1 MTIPLQKFIA
11 NLHTHD
17 GHSIRDGYSTIEELV
32 SRAKEL
38 HYEALAL
45 TNHGTVSGLIPFYNE
60 CHKQGIKPILGCEMY
75 YVHDINLNESPL
87 YHMLFLAKDLKG
99 YKNLMKLDTIAY
111 RQFYKKPRITMS
123 DIEEFHEGLICSTA
137 CLAGV
142 MKQEDPTEDM
152 MQLSTIFNHDLYME
166 LQPHPTEEQKAYNYK
181 VHEWAVKHNHK
192 EIITLDSHYTFKDD
206 AKYHRYWLNL
216 SKESSYYETPTYYLM
231 DTDEINDLMINYHDF
246 HGSIVERCYDNIKE
260 IVDKCNVEI
269 PFGEQHYPNFCADP
283 EAYLRKRLN
292 EGWREKGMSNWSN
305 KKEHIERCNYELKM
319 FNKVGY
325 TNYICII
332 DDYIRWC
339 KAKGI
344 RCGAGRGSACGSDV
358 MYVIG
363 CTKIDPL
370 KYNLLFERFCN
381 PERTSSAD
389 VDVDVQTS
397 RRGELID
404 YIKSKYGEVYQVRTY
419 GYIKEKSAIRKACQ
433 SLGYDS
439 VKTNEVC
446 KASTIDAV
454 ADKTVKDLATHF
466 SGRLINYGTHASAVI
481 VCPDDINNYTAVE
494 RQKNSKTK
502 EYEYVVCY
510 EFHEC
515 EAMGL
520 LKLDILGLQ
529 HLDIIDRV
537 VKATGIDYD
546 AIPNEDEKTAK
557 MLRQGK
563 TDGVFQSE
571 SAGFTSTLQK
581 MKVSEA
587 NDLIATNALYRPGS
601 LDSGTTE
608 EYILRKNGIHPVTY
622 PVPELES
629 ALKDT
634 YGLVIYQEQI
644 MAGCRALCGY
654 SLGQADN
661 IRRIIGRKIADEMAP
676 AVEDMKKAAKT
687 IGTPEDA
694 IDGFV
699 KVVEASANY
708 SFNHCLSGDTVL
720 WHGFSRFKQPTIG
733 EMYKIMHD
741 KEYAKATGHK
751 NLYWKYSRQ
760 GYGKALS
767 LMDSNTILK
776 KNDIVDIYYR
786 GKGFT
791 YEIETEHGFK
801 VKCTAKHKIPTTNGI
816 KYAEELKI
824 GDEVYTK
831 GGRNI
836 KKNKYT
842 FYKKSN
848 FKKNIPHKGQM
859 GFQEKENGRS
869 RMFDDY
875 KQKCMDEKRPC
886 EICGTPYDGVTRFEM
901 HHKNIDRT
909 HNKPNDLMWLCVSCH
924 KKEHYK
930 MGRTRRGGNGYLAV
944 PDKIVSITPV
954 GEEDVYDIE
963 MKAPYHTL
971 TVNNGFVVSN
981 SHAAAYGVTAWRSAY
996 LKAHY
1001 PKAYMTSFLNQKA
1014 KDDQFPLYVKAVK
1027 DMGITLR
1034 PPELGIENCTIVGN
1048 SIQLG
1053 TNCIKGVGTIDR
1065 PVDKNNLRSVM
1076 NQYPRNKLEALIEGG
1091 ALDYFK
1097 IKRSVLIGSIDSFKN
1112 YFKTI
1117 ESSHDA
1123 INRWK
1128 QNTKHKP
1135 EYIASKIRYYE
1146 DKIKSAKIVGH
1157 EDKSFNEPEAEMRVL
1172 GFTFGDALRGYDL
1185 HLVNNRNVFAG
1196 YVQTFR
1202 KVKDKKG
1209 HRMAFVTLDNG
1220 IEFAMFYRQYV
1231 ELDEGKPYLFG
1242 LEHGKRGYIMQSVRQ
1257 LRRLD

>member
-381 PERTSSAD
+381 PERTSPPD
-389 VDVDVQTS
+389 VDSDVQTS
-397 RRGELID
+397 RRNELID

-454 ADKTVKDLATHF
+454 TDKTVKDLASHF

-608 EYILRKNGIHPVTY
+608 EYILRKNGIHKVSY

-634 YGLVIYQEQI
+634 YGLIIYQEQV

-676 AVEDMKKAAKT
+676 AVEDMKKAAKA

-699 KVVEASANY
+699 KVVEASALY
-708 SFNHCLSGDTVL
+708 LFN
-720 WHGFSRFKQPTIG
+720 K
-733 EMYKIMHD
+733 
-741 KEYAKATGHK
+741 
-751 NLYWKYSRQ
+751 
-760 GYGKALS
+760 
-767 LMDSNTILK
+767 
-776 KNDIVDIYYR
+776 
-786 GKGFT
+786 
-791 YEIETEHGFK
+791 
-801 VKCTAKHKIPTTNGI
+801 
-816 KYAEELKI
+816 
-824 GDEVYTK
+824 
-831 GGRNI
+831 
-836 KKNKYT
+836 
-842 FYKKSN
+842 
-848 FKKNIPHKGQM
+848 
-859 GFQEKENGRS
+859 
-869 RMFDDY
+869 
-875 KQKCMDEKRPC
+875 
-886 EICGTPYDGVTRFEM
+886 
-901 HHKNIDRT
+901 
-909 HNKPNDLMWLCVSCH
+909 
-924 KKEHYK
+924 
-930 MGRTRRGGNGYLAV
+930 
-944 PDKIVSITPV
+944 
-954 GEEDVYDIE
+954 
-963 MKAPYHTL
+963 
-971 TVNNGFVVSN
+971 
-981 SHAAAYGVTAWRSAY
+981 SHAAAYGITAWRSAY

-1185 HLVNNRNVFAG
+1185 HLVNNRTVFAG

-1242 LEHGKRGYIMQSVRQ
+1242 LERGRRGYIMQSVRQ
-1257 LRRLD
+1257 LRRL

>member
-142 MKQEDPTEDM
+142 MRQEDPTEDM

-166 LQPHPTEEQKAYNYK
+166 LQPHPTDEQKVYNYK

-231 DTDEINDLMINYHDF
+231 DTDEINHLMIDYHGF
-246 HGSIVERCYDNIKE
+246 HGSIVERCYDNVKE

-283 EAYLRKRLN
+283 GSYLRKRLN
-292 EGWREKGMSNWSN
+292 EGWREKGMSSWPN

-344 RCGAGRGSACGSDV
+344 RTGAGRGSCTGSDV
-358 MYVIG
+358 MYIIG

-381 PERTSSAD
+381 PERTSPPD
-389 VDVDVQTS
+389 VDSDVQTS
-397 RRGELID
+397 RRNELID

-446 KASTIDAV
+446 KAYTIDAV
-454 ADKTVKDLATHF
+454 TDKTVKDLASHF

-608 EYILRKNGIHPVTY
+608 EYILRKNGIHKVSY

-634 YGLVIYQEQI
+634 YGLIIYQEQV

-676 AVEDMKKAAKT
+676 AVEDMKKAAKA

-699 KVVEASANY
+699 KVVEASALY
-708 SFNHCLSGDTVL
+708 LFN
-720 WHGFSRFKQPTIG
+720 K
-733 EMYKIMHD
+733 
-741 KEYAKATGHK
+741 
-751 NLYWKYSRQ
+751 
-760 GYGKALS
+760 
-767 LMDSNTILK
+767 
-776 KNDIVDIYYR
+776 
-786 GKGFT
+786 
-791 YEIETEHGFK
+791 
-801 VKCTAKHKIPTTNGI
+801 
-816 KYAEELKI
+816 
-824 GDEVYTK
+824 
-831 GGRNI
+831 
-836 KKNKYT
+836 
-842 FYKKSN
+842 
-848 FKKNIPHKGQM
+848 
-859 GFQEKENGRS
+859 
-869 RMFDDY
+869 
-875 KQKCMDEKRPC
+875 
-886 EICGTPYDGVTRFEM
+886 
-901 HHKNIDRT
+901 
-909 HNKPNDLMWLCVSCH
+909 
-924 KKEHYK
+924 
-930 MGRTRRGGNGYLAV
+930 
-944 PDKIVSITPV
+944 
-954 GEEDVYDIE
+954 
-963 MKAPYHTL
+963 
-971 TVNNGFVVSN
+971 
-981 SHAAAYGVTAWRSAY
+981 SHAAAYGITAWRSAY

-1065 PVDKNNLRSVM
+1065 PIDKNNLRSVM

-1097 IKRSVLIGSIDSFKN
+1097 IKRSVLIGSINSFKN

-1257 LRRLD
+1257 LRRID

>member
-1 MTIPLQKFIA
+1 MNNFIC

-60 CHKQGIKPILGCEMY
+60 CNKQGIKPILGCEMY
-75 YVHDINLNESPL
+75 YVHDVNLNESPL
-87 YHMLFLAKDLKG
+87 YHMLFVAKDLKG
-99 YKNLMKLDTIAY
+99 YKNLMKLDTVAY
-111 RQFYKKPRITMS
+111 RQFYKKPRVTMN
-123 DIEEFHEGLICSTA
+123 DINEYHEGLICSTA
-137 CLAGV
+137 CLAGI
-142 MKQEDPTEDM
+142 MRQDDPTDDM
-152 MQLSTIFNHDLYME
+152 VQLAGMFGDDFYME
-166 LQPHPTEEQKAYNYK
+166 LQPHPTEEQKVYNHK
-181 VHEWAVKHNHK
+181 IHEWAVKHNHK

-206 AKYHRYWLNL
+206 AKYHRYWLEL
-216 SKESSYYETPTYYLM
+216 SKESNYYETPTYYLM
-231 DTDEINDLMINYHDF
+231 DTDEVNDYMINYHGFD
-246 HGSIVERCYDNIKE
+246 GSIVERCYDSIKE

-292 EGWREKGMSNWSN
+292 EGWKEKGMSHWAN
-305 KKEHIERCNYELKM
+305 KKEHIDRCNYELKM

-339 KAKGI
+339 TAKGI
-344 RCGAGRGSACGSDV
+344 RTGAGRGSCCGSDV

-389 VDVDVQTS
+389 VDSDVQTS
-397 RRGELID
+397 RRDELID

-439 VKTNEVC
+439 AKTNEVC
-446 KASTIDAV
+446 KAPTIDAV
-454 ADKTVKDLATHF
+454 TDKTVKDLATHF

-481 VCPDDINNYTAVE
+481 VCPDDINNYTSVE
-494 RQKNSKTK
+494 RQKNSKTGQ
-502 EYEYVVCY
+502 YEYVVCY

-537 VKATGIDYD
+537 VKATGVDYD
-546 AIPNEDEKTAK
+546 AIPNKDEKTAK

-571 SAGFTSTLQK
+571 SAGFTATLQK

-601 LDSGTTE
+601 LDSGTTD

-661 IRRIIGRKIADEMAP
+661 IRRIIGRKIVDEMTP
-676 AVEDMKKAAKT
+676 AIEEMKKAAKA
-687 IGTPEDA
+687 IGTPEEA

-708 SFNHCLSGDTVL
+708 SFNH
-720 WHGFSRFKQPTIG
+720 
-733 EMYKIMHD
+733 
-741 KEYAKATGHK
+741 
-751 NLYWKYSRQ
+751 
-760 GYGKALS
+760 
-767 LMDSNTILK
+767 
-776 KNDIVDIYYR
+776 
-786 GKGFT
+786 
-791 YEIETEHGFK
+791 
-801 VKCTAKHKIPTTNGI
+801 
-816 KYAEELKI
+816 
-824 GDEVYTK
+824 
-831 GGRNI
+831 
-836 KKNKYT
+836 
-842 FYKKSN
+842 
-848 FKKNIPHKGQM
+848 
-859 GFQEKENGRS
+859 
-869 RMFDDY
+869 
-875 KQKCMDEKRPC
+875 
-886 EICGTPYDGVTRFEM
+886 
-901 HHKNIDRT
+901 
-909 HNKPNDLMWLCVSCH
+909 
-924 KKEHYK
+924 
-930 MGRTRRGGNGYLAV
+930 
-944 PDKIVSITPV
+944 
-954 GEEDVYDIE
+954 
-963 MKAPYHTL
+963 
-971 TVNNGFVVSN
+971 
-981 SHAAAYGVTAWRSAY
+981 SHAAAYGITAWRSAY
-996 LKAHY
+996 LKCHY
-1001 PKAYMTSFLNQKA
+1001 PKAYMTSFLNQKS
-1014 KDDQFPLYVKAVK
+1014 KDEKFPFYVKAVR
-1027 DMGITLR
+1027 DMGITVR
-1034 PPELGIENCTIVGN
+1034 PPELGVENCTIVGD

-1065 PVDKNNLRSVM
+1065 PVDKNNLRAVM
-1076 NQYPRNKLEALIEGG
+1076 NQYPKNKLESLIKGG

-1097 IKRSVLIGSIDSFKN
+1097 MKRSVLIGSIQSFKD

-1135 EYIASKIRYYE
+1135 EYIESKIKYYE
-1146 DKIKSAKIVGH
+1146 NKIKEAKVVGH
-1157 EDKSFNEPEAEMRVL
+1157 EDKSFNEAEEEMKVL
-1172 GFTFGDALRGYDL
+1172 GFTFGDSLRGYDL

-1196 YVQTFR
+1196 YVQTFK
-1202 KVKDKKG
+1202 KVKDKRG
-1209 HRMAFVTLDNG
+1209 HRMAFVTLDSG
-1220 IEFAMFYRQYV
+1220 IEFAMFSRQYI
-1231 ELDEGKPYLFG
+1231 ELEEGKPYLFG
-1242 LEHGKRGYIMQSVRQ
+1242 LERGKRGYIMQSVRT
-1257 LRRLD
+1257 LRRVD

>member
-1 MTIPLQKFIA
+1 MQKFIA

-142 MKQEDPTEDM
+142 MRQEDPTEDM

-192 EIITLDSHYTFKDD
+192 EIITFDSHYTFKDD

-231 DTDEINDLMINYHDF
+231 NTDEINDLMINYHDF

-454 ADKTVKDLATHF
+454 TDKTVKDLASHF

-608 EYILRKNGIHPVTY
+608 EYILRKNGIHKVSY

-634 YGLVIYQEQI
+634 YGLIIYQEQV

-676 AVEDMKKAAKT
+676 AVEDMKKAAKA

-699 KVVEASANY
+699 KVVEASALY
-708 SFNHCLSGDTVL
+708 LFN
-720 WHGFSRFKQPTIG
+720 K
-733 EMYKIMHD
+733 
-741 KEYAKATGHK
+741 
-751 NLYWKYSRQ
+751 
-760 GYGKALS
+760 
-767 LMDSNTILK
+767 
-776 KNDIVDIYYR
+776 
-786 GKGFT
+786 
-791 YEIETEHGFK
+791 
-801 VKCTAKHKIPTTNGI
+801 
-816 KYAEELKI
+816 
-824 GDEVYTK
+824 
-831 GGRNI
+831 
-836 KKNKYT
+836 
-842 FYKKSN
+842 
-848 FKKNIPHKGQM
+848 
-859 GFQEKENGRS
+859 
-869 RMFDDY
+869 
-875 KQKCMDEKRPC
+875 
-886 EICGTPYDGVTRFEM
+886 
-901 HHKNIDRT
+901 
-909 HNKPNDLMWLCVSCH
+909 
-924 KKEHYK
+924 
-930 MGRTRRGGNGYLAV
+930 
-944 PDKIVSITPV
+944 
-954 GEEDVYDIE
+954 
-963 MKAPYHTL
+963 
-971 TVNNGFVVSN
+971 
-981 SHAAAYGVTAWRSAY
+981 SHAAAYGITAWRSAY

-1014 KDDQFPLYVKAVK
+1014 KDDQFPLYVKAVR

-1117 ESSHDA
+1117 ESSHDD

-1242 LEHGKRGYIMQSVRQ
+1242 LERGRRGYIMQSVRQ
-1257 LRRLD
+1257 LRRID

>member
-1 MTIPLQKFIA
+1 MKDFIC

-38 HYEALAL
+38 NYEALAL

-60 CHKQGIKPILGCEMY
+60 CNKQGIKPILGCEMY
-75 YVHDINLNESPL
+75 YVHDVNLNESPL
-87 YHMLFLAKDLKG
+87 YHMLFIAKDLKG

-111 RQFYKKPRITMS
+111 RQFYKKPRVTMS
-123 DIEEFHEGLICSTA
+123 DINEYHEGLICSTA
-137 CLAGV
+137 CLAGI
-142 MKQEDPTEDM
+142 MRQDDPLEDM
-152 MQLSTIFNHDLYME
+152 MQLADIFGDDLYME
-166 LQPHPTEEQKAYNYK
+166 LQPHPTEEQKTYNHK
-181 VHEWAVKHNHK
+181 VHEWAVKYNHK

-206 AKYHRYWLNL
+206 AKYHRYWLEL
-216 SKESSYYETPTYYLM
+216 SKESNYYETPTYYLM
-231 DTDEINDLMINYHDF
+231 DTDEVNDYMINYHGFD
-246 HGSIVERCYDNIKE
+246 GSIVERCYDNIKE
-260 IVDKCNVEI
+260 IVDKCDVEI

-292 EGWREKGMSNWSN
+292 EGWKEKGMSHWAN
-305 KKEHIERCNYELKM
+305 KKEHIKRCNYELKM

-339 KAKGI
+339 TAQGI
-344 RCGAGRGSACGSDV
+344 RTGAGRGSCCGSDV

-397 RRGELID
+397 RRDELID

-439 VKTNEVC
+439 AKTNEVC
-446 KASTIDAV
+446 KAPTVDAV
-454 ADKTVKDLATHF
+454 TDKMVKDLASHF

-481 VCPDDINNYTAVE
+481 VCPDDISNYTSVE
-494 RQKNSKTK
+494 RQKNSKTGQ
-502 EYEYVVCY
+502 YEYVVCY

-537 VKATGIDYD
+537 VKATGVDYD
-546 AIPNEDEKTAK
+546 AIPNKDEKTAK

-571 SAGFTSTLQK
+571 SAGFTATLQK

-601 LDSGTTE
+601 LDSGTTD

-622 PVPELES
+622 PVPELET

-661 IRRIIGRKIADEMAP
+661 IRRIIGRKIVDEMTP
-676 AVEDMKKAAKT
+676 AIEDMKKAAKA
-687 IGTPEDA
+687 IGTPEEA
-694 IDGFV
+694 VDGFV

-708 SFNHCLSGDTVL
+708 TFNH
-720 WHGFSRFKQPTIG
+720 
-733 EMYKIMHD
+733 
-741 KEYAKATGHK
+741 
-751 NLYWKYSRQ
+751 
-760 GYGKALS
+760 
-767 LMDSNTILK
+767 
-776 KNDIVDIYYR
+776 
-786 GKGFT
+786 
-791 YEIETEHGFK
+791 
-801 VKCTAKHKIPTTNGI
+801 
-816 KYAEELKI
+816 
-824 GDEVYTK
+824 
-831 GGRNI
+831 
-836 KKNKYT
+836 
-842 FYKKSN
+842 
-848 FKKNIPHKGQM
+848 
-859 GFQEKENGRS
+859 
-869 RMFDDY
+869 
-875 KQKCMDEKRPC
+875 
-886 EICGTPYDGVTRFEM
+886 
-901 HHKNIDRT
+901 
-909 HNKPNDLMWLCVSCH
+909 
-924 KKEHYK
+924 
-930 MGRTRRGGNGYLAV
+930 
-944 PDKIVSITPV
+944 
-954 GEEDVYDIE
+954 
-963 MKAPYHTL
+963 
-971 TVNNGFVVSN
+971 
-981 SHAAAYGVTAWRSAY
+981 SHAAAYGITAWRSAY
-996 LKAHY
+996 LKCHY
-1001 PKAYMTSFLNQKA
+1001 PKAYMTSFLNQKS
-1014 KDDQFPLYVKAVK
+1014 KDEKFPFYVKAVR
-1027 DMGITLR
+1027 DMGITVR
-1034 PPELGIENCTIVGN
+1034 PPELGVENCTVVGD

-1053 TNCIKGVGTIDR
+1053 TNCIKGVGTVDR

-1076 NQYPRNKLEALIEGG
+1076 NQYPKNKLESLIKGG

-1097 IKRSVLIGSIDSFKN
+1097 VKRSILIGSIQSFKD

-1123 INRWK
+1123 IKRWK

-1135 EYIASKIRYYE
+1135 EYIEGKIKYYE
-1146 DKIKSAKIVGH
+1146 NKIKEAKIMGH
-1157 EDKSFNEPEAEMRVL
+1157 DDKSFNEAEEEMKVL
-1172 GFTFGDALRGYDL
+1172 GFTFGDSLRGYDL

-1196 YVQTFR
+1196 YVQTFK
-1202 KVKDKKG
+1202 KVKDKRG
-1209 HRMAFVTLDNG
+1209 RRMAFVTLDNG
-1220 IEFAMFYRQYV
+1220 IEFAMFSRQYI
-1231 ELDEGKPYLFG
+1231 ELEEGKPYLFG
-1242 LEHGKRGYIMQSVRQ
+1242 LERGKRGYIMQSVRT
-1257 LRRLD
+1257 LRRVD

>member
-1 MTIPLQKFIA
+1 MNNFIC

-38 HYEALAL
+38 NYEALAL

-60 CHKQGIKPILGCEMY
+60 CNKQGIKPILGCEMY
-75 YVHDINLNESPL
+75 YVHDVNLNESPL
-87 YHMLFLAKDLKG
+87 YHMLFIAKDLKG

-111 RQFYKKPRITMS
+111 RQFYKKPRVTMS
-123 DIEEFHEGLICSTA
+123 DIDEFHEGLICSTA
-137 CLAGV
+137 CLAGI
-142 MKQEDPTEDM
+142 MRQDDPTEDM
-152 MQLSTIFNHDLYME
+152 MQLADMFGDDFYME
-166 LQPHPTEEQKAYNYK
+166 LQPHPTEEQKAYNHK
-181 VHEWAVKHNHK
+181 VHEWAIKHNHD

-206 AKYHRYWLNL
+206 AKYHRYWLEL
-216 SKESSYYETPTYYLM
+216 SKESNYYETSTYYLM
-231 DTDEINDLMINYHDF
+231 DTDEVNDYMINYHGFD
-246 HGSIVERCYDNIKE
+246 GSIVERCYDNIKE

-292 EGWREKGMSNWSN
+292 EGWKEKGMSHWPN

-339 KAKGI
+339 TAKGI
-344 RCGAGRGSACGSDV
+344 RTGAGRGSCCGSDV

-397 RRGELID
+397 RRDELID

-439 VKTNEVC
+439 AKTNEVC
-446 KASTIDAV
+446 KAPTVDAV
-454 ADKTVKDLATHF
+454 TDKMVKDLASHF

-481 VCPDDINNYTAVE
+481 VCPDDINNYTSVE
-494 RQKNSKTK
+494 RQKNSKTGQ
-502 EYEYVVCY
+502 YEYVVCY

-537 VKATGIDYD
+537 VKATGVDYD
-546 AIPNEDEKTAK
+546 AIPNKDEKTAK

-571 SAGFTSTLQK
+571 SAGFTATLQK

-601 LDSGTTE
+601 LDSGTTD

-661 IRRIIGRKIADEMAP
+661 IRRIIGRKIKDEMTP
-676 AVEDMKKAAKT
+676 AIEDMKKAAKA
-687 IGTPEDA
+687 IGTPEKA
-694 IDGFV
+694 VDGFV

-708 SFNHCLSGDTVL
+708 TFNH
-720 WHGFSRFKQPTIG
+720 
-733 EMYKIMHD
+733 
-741 KEYAKATGHK
+741 
-751 NLYWKYSRQ
+751 
-760 GYGKALS
+760 
-767 LMDSNTILK
+767 
-776 KNDIVDIYYR
+776 
-786 GKGFT
+786 
-791 YEIETEHGFK
+791 
-801 VKCTAKHKIPTTNGI
+801 
-816 KYAEELKI
+816 
-824 GDEVYTK
+824 
-831 GGRNI
+831 
-836 KKNKYT
+836 
-842 FYKKSN
+842 
-848 FKKNIPHKGQM
+848 
-859 GFQEKENGRS
+859 
-869 RMFDDY
+869 
-875 KQKCMDEKRPC
+875 
-886 EICGTPYDGVTRFEM
+886 
-901 HHKNIDRT
+901 
-909 HNKPNDLMWLCVSCH
+909 
-924 KKEHYK
+924 
-930 MGRTRRGGNGYLAV
+930 
-944 PDKIVSITPV
+944 
-954 GEEDVYDIE
+954 
-963 MKAPYHTL
+963 
-971 TVNNGFVVSN
+971 
-981 SHAAAYGVTAWRSAY
+981 SHAAAYGITAWRSAY
-996 LKAHY
+996 LKCHY
-1001 PKAYMTSFLNQKA
+1001 PKAYMTSFLNQKS
-1014 KDDQFPLYVKAVK
+1014 KDEKFPFYVKAVK
-1027 DMGITLR
+1027 DMGITVR
-1034 PPELGIENCTIVGN
+1034 PPELGVENCTVVGD

-1076 NQYPRNKLEALIEGG
+1076 NQYPKNKLESLIKGG

-1097 IKRSVLIGSIDSFKN
+1097 VKRSILIGSIQSFKD

-1123 INRWK
+1123 IKRWK

-1135 EYIASKIRYYE
+1135 EYIESKIKYYE
-1146 DKIKSAKIVGH
+1146 NKIKEAKIIGH
-1157 EDKSFNEPEAEMRVL
+1157 DDKSFNEAEEEMKVL
-1172 GFTFGDALRGYDL
+1172 GFTFGDSLRGYDL

-1196 YVQTFR
+1196 YVQTFK
-1202 KVKDKKG
+1202 KVKDKRG
-1209 HRMAFVTLDNG
+1209 RRMAFVTLDNG
-1220 IEFAMFYRQYV
+1220 IEFAMFSRQYI
-1231 ELDEGKPYLFG
+1231 ELEEGKPYLFG
-1242 LEHGKRGYIMQSVRQ
+1242 LERGKRGYIMQSVRT
-1257 LRRLD
+1257 LRRVE

>member
-1 MTIPLQKFIA
+1 MTIPLQFIA

-75 YVHDINLNESPL
+75 YVHDVNLNESPL

-99 YKNLMKLDTIAY
+99 YKNLMKLDTVAY
-111 RQFYKKPRITMS
+111 RQFYKKPRITMR
-123 DIEEFHEGLICSTA
+123 DIDEFHEGLVCSTA

-142 MKQEDPTEDM
+142 MRQDDPSEDM
-152 MQLSTIFNHDLYME
+152 MQLSSIFGNDLYME
-166 LQPHPTEEQKAYNYK
+166 LQPHPTEEQRMYNHK
-181 VHEWAVKHNHK
+181 VHEWATKHNHK
-192 EIITLDSHYTFKDD
+192 EIVTLDSHYTFKDD

-231 DTDEINDLMINYHDF
+231 DTNEINDLMVSYHGF
-246 HGSIVERCYDNIKE
+246 HDSIVERCYDTIKE

-292 EGWREKGMSNWSN
+292 EGWKEKGMSSWPN

-344 RCGAGRGSACGSDV
+344 RTGAGRGSCCGSDV

-363 CTKIDPL
+363 CTKVDPL
-370 KYNLLFERFCN
+370 KYHLLFERFCN

-397 RRGELID
+397 RRDELID

-439 VKTNEVC
+439 TKTNEVC
-446 KASTIDAV
+446 KAQTIDTV
-454 ADKTVKDLATHF
+454 ADKTVKDLASHF

-481 VCPDDINNYTAVE
+481 VCPDDINNYTSVE
-494 RQKNSKTK
+494 RQKNSKTG

-537 VKATGIDYD
+537 VKATGVDYD

-557 MLRQGK
+557 MLQQGK

-571 SAGFTSTLQK
+571 SAGFTATIQK
-581 MKVSEA
+581 LKASEA
-587 NDLIATNALYRPGS
+587 NDLIVTNALYRPGS

-622 PVPELES
+622 PVPELEL

-634 YGLVIYQEQI
+634 YGLIIYQEQV

-661 IRRIIGRKIADEMAP
+661 IRRIIGRKIVDEMAP
-676 AVEDMKKAAKT
+676 AIEDMKQAANK
-687 IGTPEDA
+687 IGTPEEA

-708 SFNHCLSGDTVL
+708 TFNH
-720 WHGFSRFKQPTIG
+720 
-733 EMYKIMHD
+733 
-741 KEYAKATGHK
+741 
-751 NLYWKYSRQ
+751 
-760 GYGKALS
+760 
-767 LMDSNTILK
+767 
-776 KNDIVDIYYR
+776 
-786 GKGFT
+786 
-791 YEIETEHGFK
+791 
-801 VKCTAKHKIPTTNGI
+801 
-816 KYAEELKI
+816 
-824 GDEVYTK
+824 
-831 GGRNI
+831 
-836 KKNKYT
+836 
-842 FYKKSN
+842 
-848 FKKNIPHKGQM
+848 
-859 GFQEKENGRS
+859 
-869 RMFDDY
+869 
-875 KQKCMDEKRPC
+875 
-886 EICGTPYDGVTRFEM
+886 
-901 HHKNIDRT
+901 
-909 HNKPNDLMWLCVSCH
+909 
-924 KKEHYK
+924 
-930 MGRTRRGGNGYLAV
+930 
-944 PDKIVSITPV
+944 
-954 GEEDVYDIE
+954 
-963 MKAPYHTL
+963 
-971 TVNNGFVVSN
+971 

-1001 PKAYMTSFLNQKA
+1001 PKAYMTSFLNQKS
-1014 KDDQFPLYVKAVK
+1014 KDDKFPFYVKSVR
-1027 DMGITLR
+1027 DMGITVR
-1034 PPELGIENCTIVGN
+1034 PPELGVENCTIVGDA
-1048 SIQLG
+1048 IQLG

-1076 NQYPRNKLEALIEGG
+1076 NQYPRNKLEALIKGG

-1097 IKRSVLIGSIDSFKN
+1097 VKRSVLIGSIDSFKN

-1117 ESSHDA
+1117 ESAHDA
-1123 INRWK
+1123 IGRWK

-1135 EYIASKIRYYE
+1135 EYIADKIKYYE
-1146 DKIKSAKIVGH
+1146 EKIKSARIIGH
-1157 EDKSFNEPEAEMRVL
+1157 EDKGFNEPEEEMKVL

-1209 HRMAFVTLDNG
+1209 HRMAFVTLDSG
-1220 IEFAMFYRQYV
+1220 LEFAMFSRQYV

-1242 LEHGKRGYIMQSVRQ
+1242 LERGKRGYIMQSVRQ

>member
-17 GHSIRDGYSTIEELV
+17 GHSIRDGYSTIEELA

-75 YVHDINLNESPL
+75 YVHDVNLNESPL
-87 YHMLFLAKDLKG
+87 YHMLFLAKDLRG
-99 YKNLMKLDTIAY
+99 YKNLMKLDTVAY

-123 DIEEFHEGLICSTA
+123 DIDEFHEGLICSTA

-142 MKQEDPTEDM
+142 MRQDDPSEDM
-152 MQLSTIFNHDLYME
+152 MQLSSIFGNDLYME
-166 LQPHPTEEQKAYNYK
+166 LQPHPTKEQRAYNHK
-181 VHEWAVKHNHK
+181 IHEWSTKHNHK
-192 EIITLDSHYTFKDD
+192 EIVTIDSHYTFKDD

-216 SKESSYYETPTYYLM
+216 SKESNYYETPTYYLM
-231 DTDEINDLMINYHDF
+231 DTNEINDLMIDYHGF

-292 EGWREKGMSNWSN
+292 EGWCEKGMSNWPN

-344 RCGAGRGSACGSDV
+344 RTGCGRGSCCGSDV

-381 PERTSSAD
+381 PERVTPCD

-397 RRGELID
+397 RRDELID

-454 ADKTVKDLATHF
+454 TDKTVKDLASHF

-481 VCPDDINNYTAVE
+481 VCPDDINNYTSVE
-494 RQKNSKTK
+494 RQKNSKTG

-537 VKATGIDYD
+537 VKATGVDYD
-546 AIPNEDEKTAK
+546 AIPNKDEKTAK

-571 SAGFTSTLQK
+571 SSGFTATLQK

-608 EYILRKNGIHPVTY
+608 EYILRKNGVHKVSY

-661 IRRIIGRKIADEMAP
+661 IRRIIGRKIVEEMAP
-676 AVEDMKKAAKT
+676 AIEEMKKTAKK

-694 IDGFV
+694 VDGFV
-699 KVVEASANY
+699 KVVEASALY
-708 SFNHCLSGDTVL
+708 TFNH
-720 WHGFSRFKQPTIG
+720 
-733 EMYKIMHD
+733 
-741 KEYAKATGHK
+741 
-751 NLYWKYSRQ
+751 
-760 GYGKALS
+760 
-767 LMDSNTILK
+767 
-776 KNDIVDIYYR
+776 
-786 GKGFT
+786 
-791 YEIETEHGFK
+791 
-801 VKCTAKHKIPTTNGI
+801 
-816 KYAEELKI
+816 
-824 GDEVYTK
+824 
-831 GGRNI
+831 
-836 KKNKYT
+836 
-842 FYKKSN
+842 
-848 FKKNIPHKGQM
+848 
-859 GFQEKENGRS
+859 
-869 RMFDDY
+869 
-875 KQKCMDEKRPC
+875 
-886 EICGTPYDGVTRFEM
+886 
-901 HHKNIDRT
+901 
-909 HNKPNDLMWLCVSCH
+909 
-924 KKEHYK
+924 
-930 MGRTRRGGNGYLAV
+930 
-944 PDKIVSITPV
+944 
-954 GEEDVYDIE
+954 
-963 MKAPYHTL
+963 
-971 TVNNGFVVSN
+971 
-981 SHAAAYGVTAWRSAY
+981 SHAAAYGITAWRSAY
-996 LKAHY
+996 LKCHY
-1001 PKAYMTSFLNQKA
+1001 PKEYMTSFLNQKS
-1014 KDDQFPLYVKAVK
+1014 KDDKFPFYVKAVK
-1027 DMGITLR
+1027 DMGITVR
-1034 PPELGIENCTIVGN
+1034 PPELGVENCTIVGN

-1065 PVDKNNLRSVM
+1065 PINKDNLRSVM

-1157 EDKSFNEPEAEMRVL
+1157 EDKNFNEPEAEMKVL

-1185 HLVNNRNVFAG
+1185 HLVNNKTVFAG

-1242 LEHGKRGYIMQSVRQ
+1242 LERGRRGYVLQSVRQ
-1257 LRRLD
+1257 LRRVD